1 LEKIDE
7 ALGLFTASC
16 KFRCVAF
23 GYVWAFTRVYGPHD
37 VFARRIFWEEM
48 SGVNSWW
55 GVPWVVG
62 GDFNMVRFLS
72 KRSGAVN
79 LTTAMKNFSNFIT
92 STSLMDIPLVGGRY
106 TWSNSQSRSRLD
118 RFLFTSTI
126 EDHFTLL
133 AQRRLPRLCSD
144 HFPVLLECGS
154 FENGRRPFRFENM
167 WLKSEGFLAKVKSW
181 WESYTFQGSPSFVV
195 ASKLKALK
203 GDLKIWNEEEFG
215 TIDGRKASLLATVK
229 ALDDIKDN
237 RNLSDI
243 ERVQRDQVRV
253 ELEKTLLMEEIC

>member
-1 LEKIDE
+1 
-7 ALGLFTASC
+7 
-16 KFRCVAF
+16 
-23 GYVWAFTRVYGPHD
+23 
-37 VFARRIFWEEM
+37 
-48 SGVNSWW
+48 
-55 GVPWVVG
+55 
-62 GDFNMVRFLS
+62 
-72 KRSGAVN
+72 
-79 LTTAMKNFSNFIT
+79 
-92 STSLMDIPLVGGRY
+92 MDIPLVGGRY
-106 TWSNSQSRSRLD
+106 TWSNSQSPSRLD
-118 RFLFTSTI
+118 RFLFTSAI

-154 FENGRRPFRFENM
+154 FESGRRPFKFENM